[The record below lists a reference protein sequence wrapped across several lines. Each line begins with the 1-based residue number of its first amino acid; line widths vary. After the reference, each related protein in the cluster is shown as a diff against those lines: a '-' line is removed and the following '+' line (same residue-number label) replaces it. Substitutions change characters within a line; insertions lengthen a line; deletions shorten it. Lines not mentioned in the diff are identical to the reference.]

1 MVDECGSTTADT
13 IPVVDHGRCE
23 AKRDCVR
30 VCPNDVFEVRRI
42 DPDDFA
48 RLGIL
53 GKVRNRVYRGMT
65 AYVAHPDQCNA
76 CGLCVTACPEHA
88 ISLVPR

>member
-1 MVDECGSTTADT
+1 MVDGDPSLVPTT

-30 VCPNDVFEVRRI
+30 VCPNNVFEVRRI

-65 AYVAHPDQCNA
+65 AYVAHPDQCQA
-76 CGLCVTACPEHA
+76 CGLCVPACPEHA
-88 ISLVPR
+88 IALVPR

>member
-1 MVDECGSTTADT
+1 MANDEASTAPATL
-13 IPVVDHGRCE
+13 PVVDHGSCE

-48 RLGIL
+48 RLGL
-53 GKVRNRVYRGMT
+53 LDKVRNRVHRGMT
-65 AYVAHPDQCNA
+65 AYVAHPEQCQA
-76 CGLCVTACPEHA
+76 CGLCVSACPEHA
-88 ISLVPR
+88 ITLVPR